1 MIDSQDRLGSLRR
14 AAASALRAAFER
26 GAGTSVVSQQ
36 LDVFLIEPVSDRY
49 LGRLCYFN
57 ACPKDK
63 RDCMAPGCGAIRFNK
78 VVDGFKQRTELLE
91 PARHGMLFERG
102 KGRLRSALDLPTVS
116 QPAVSKV

>member
-1 MIDSQDRLGSLRR
+1 M
-14 AAASALRAAFER
+14 
-26 GAGTSVVSQQ
+26 
-36 LDVFLIEPVSDRY
+36 LDQFRDRY

-78 VVDGFKQRTELLE
+78 TVDGFKPSADLLE

-102 KGRLRSALDLPTVS
+102 KGRLRSALDLPLVS
-116 QPAVSKV
+116 EPVISKGK

>member
-116 QPAVSKV
+116 EPAVSKI